1 MSNNTNIREY
11 STTSEIVK
19 PIIIEPKKIDG
30 VEIDDNLKAPICCI
44 VGHVDAGKTSLLD
57 KLRNSSE
64 QLKEAGGI
72 TQHIGSTFFPI
83 ESIKESCSAI
93 KGKFEVVHKIPGI
106 LMIDTPGHA
115 EFQSLR
121 EVGTTICDLGILIID
136 INASVQEQTKESI
149 KLLKEKNIPFVIAIT
164 KLDKV
169 DGWKPTT
176 HTNLKN
182 ALKEQTKDITMILE
196 SKLEDIKYDL
206 SKEDITAEFYV
217 KNTKPEKVYSMVPI
231 SSKTSEGIADLL
243 SLLVFIS
250 QTWMLKKLTYKDK
263 IKCTIME
270 TKYDQHLGYTIDVIL
285 SNGTLKVGDKF
296 AVATSDGPKI
306 STIRNIMVPS
316 SLTQLGKKTQ
326 WTYVDNIKASIGAKL
341 IASNLE
347 GAYSGT
353 HLHEKIAD
361 ADEEISK
368 VWKSYN
374 FKPNGIFFGAQT
386 FGELEA
392 GYNLFTK
399 ASINVSGA
407 YIGIPSLKIIDR
419 ICMSI
424 ESETLQ
430 ENRMYFYFG
439 KFKDDKIEEYAKNK
453 EIKLIHSEI
462 IYNLVDLYKTE
473 KDLIIR
479 SRQNSD
485 VIFPVQLSILKQY
498 IFLKG
503 GDKDLIFGVKI
514 QKGTLHKNTPL
525 IILHKNIVLG
535 KINKIKIND
544 KEVDSANEKQEVCIS
559 INNINKLTF
568 GRQFDETDIIISHLT
583 RDSIDV
589 LKRDYKEQI
598 PKKDWLLIIDHMKLL
613 NIEKK

>member
-326 WTYVDNIKASIGAKL
+326 WTYVDNIKAFKEYPRTTNLDIPHTDIMERIRDSVCMFVGL
-341 IASNLE
+341 AS
-347 GAYSGT
+347 Y
-353 HLHEKIAD
+353 D
-361 ADEEISK
+361 
-368 VWKSYN
+368 
-374 FKPNGIFFGAQT
+374 T
-386 FGELEA
+386 FTITSLEA
-392 GYNLFTK
+392 LSK
-399 ASINVSGA
+399 
-407 YIGIPSLKIIDR
+407 GIPLIVTNSKDSHPAQEMVEPEFAKYVYLYKNKTDFLEKVKEFSL
-419 ICMSI
+419 M
-424 ESETLQ
+424 T
-430 ENRMYFYFG
+430 
-439 KFKDDKIEEYAKNK
+439 IEERQALADSAYRVMSK
-453 EIKLIHSEI
+453 EIFSNRLVELLNKTMEK
-462 IYNLVDLYKTE
+462 YN
-473 KDLIIR
+473 
-479 SRQNSD
+479 
-485 VIFPVQLSILKQY
+485 SI
-498 IFLKG
+498 
-503 GDKDLIFGVKI
+503 
-514 QKGTLHKNTPL
+514 
-525 IILHKNIVLG
+525 
-535 KINKIKIND
+535 
-544 KEVDSANEKQEVCIS
+544 
-559 INNINKLTF
+559 
-568 GRQFDETDIIISHLT
+568 T
-583 RDSIDV
+583 RDESFF
-589 LKRDYKEQI
+589 
-598 PKKDWLLIIDHMKLL
+598 
-613 NIEKK
+613 